1 MEKVKVSV
9 CITVYNLEP
18 FLAQSIESVLAQ
30 KTNFS
35 IEIVII
41 DDCSKDGSRSIIK
54 TYANTYPNIVKPF
67 FNETNLK
74 YSRNYLKALSLAEGK
89 YIAILDGD
97 DLWTDPYK
105 LQKQIDFLESH
116 EDFVMSHH
124 NGYLLYSDGSKRE
137 FNRKSKLDEYSTL
150 QLLEDSNNWNSSV
163 VYRNIFKGNYPEW
176 LKNAI
181 HPDYPL
187 HVLHSLHG
195 KIHYIQEPL
204 GFYRIHDTNISNQ
217 INEDKNKT
225 IEFILNSAYVA
236 KMLEISTKN
245 TLYKG
250 KLKLMQ
256 GRLYNHISGLYLYR
270 NNYYNFVVYLLKSFF
285 VCPIR
290 SWFEYKE
297 AFNITFK
304 VAKS

>member
-18 FLAQSIESVLAQ
+18 YLEQTIESVLAQ

-35 IEIVII
+35 IEIILV
-41 DDCSKDGSRSIIK
+41 DDCSTDRSKAIIQK
-54 TYANTYPNIVKPF
+54 YSSTFPNIVRAF
-67 FNETNLK
+67 FNEANLK
-74 YSRNYLKALSLAEGK
+74 YSRNYLKSLTLAQGE
-89 YIAILDGD
+89 YLAILDGD
-97 DLWTDPYK
+97 DVWTDPLK
-105 LQKQIDFLESH
+105 LQKQVDFLDNH
-116 EDFVMSHH
+116 QDFVMSHH
-124 NGYLLYSDGSKRE
+124 NGFMLYENGSQKE
-137 FNRKSKLDEYSTL
+137 FNRKPKEECYTTL

-176 LKNAI
+176 LKKAI

-187 HVLHSLHG
+187 HVLHSLQG
-195 KIHYIQEPL
+195 NIHYIQEPL
-204 GFYRIHDTNISNQ
+204 GFYRIHNSNISNQ
-217 INEDKNKT
+217 IIENKKKT

-236 KMLEISTKN
+236 RMLEESTNNIGYKN
-245 TLYKG
+245 

-256 GRLYNHISGLYLYR
+256 GRLYNHISGIYFYS
-270 NNYYNFVVYLLKSFF
+270 NNFLKFGLFLFKSFY

-304 VAKS
+304 VSKS